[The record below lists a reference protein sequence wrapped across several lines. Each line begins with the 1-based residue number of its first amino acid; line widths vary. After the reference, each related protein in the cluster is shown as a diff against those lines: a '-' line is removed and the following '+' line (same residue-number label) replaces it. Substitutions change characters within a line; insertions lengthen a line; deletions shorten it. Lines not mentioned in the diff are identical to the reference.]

1 MKKDLHQTVVV
12 KRPVTSTI
20 AQEDYFGPKCNFVS
34 FICDKNTYVRAGADS
49 VVVSTGEGRVI
60 LYAELPTMTV
70 KLTYTGLA
78 NELVLVGQHLSEGYV
93 IGVARGLL
101 KFQVTKVLEG
111 TYVAPEFFSDQPE
124 PTHQ

>member
-20 AQEDYFGPKCNFVS
+20 KQEDYFGPKKYVS
-34 FICDKNTYVRAGADS
+34 FICDKNTYVRAGANS
-49 VVVSTGEGRVI
+49 IVVSVGEGRIV

-70 KLTYTGLA
+70 KLTYSGLA

-101 KFQVTKVLEG
+101 KLQVTKVLEG
-111 TYVAPEFFSDQPE
+111 TYVAPEFFADQPE
-124 PTHQ
+124 PSQ